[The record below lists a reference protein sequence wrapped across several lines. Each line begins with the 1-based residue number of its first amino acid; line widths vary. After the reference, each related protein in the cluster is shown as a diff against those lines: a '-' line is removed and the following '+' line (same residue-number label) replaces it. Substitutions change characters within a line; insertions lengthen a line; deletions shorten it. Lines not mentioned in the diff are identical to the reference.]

1 MSDMVK
7 ELTIE
12 AARIVRAAGGNVVN
26 VKVESTNPPVD
37 RLGPLV
43 TVMVDSDAKEAL
55 EVWVKAAEEVRGKGF
70 ILDVTFTGKKDLSD
84 EEIVEYIARADV
96 RMGIPIFIDDT
107 FDAVSAV
114 RGGAHMRPNA
124 ESELDGRIVDLQILH
139 GRAHAEHRA
148 REDALMKEH
157 RWDEAEA
164 LDEEDV
170 RLALLEVTSAATW
183 AWRKC
188 RNGHFAVDLFRD
200 VEVLARKL
208 GYEDIA
214 GPAGEAA
221 DLIFEIANARKD
233 LDDEDEE
240 EDPEQER

>member
-1 MSDMVK
+1 MSDMVR

-26 VKVESTNPPVD
+26 VKVESTEPPVD

-84 EEIVEYIARADV
+84 EEIVEYITRADA

-139 GRAHAEHRA
+139 GRAHAEHEA

-188 RNGHFAVDLFRD
+188 KNGHFAVDLFRD

-221 DLIFEIANARKD
+221 DLIREIANARKD

-240 EDPEQER
+240 DPEQER